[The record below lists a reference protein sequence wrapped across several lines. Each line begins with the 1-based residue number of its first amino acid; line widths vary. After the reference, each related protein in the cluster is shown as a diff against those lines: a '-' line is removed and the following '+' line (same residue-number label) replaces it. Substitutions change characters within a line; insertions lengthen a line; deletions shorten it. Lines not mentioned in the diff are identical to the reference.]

1 MRWNIAHVDA
11 DCYYVSA
18 MRVRHPWLKGMPVGV
33 IGNHGACIIAKS
45 YELKAYGIK
54 TGTPIWEA
62 KELCPHGVYVKRDFR
77 LYDVLTQKLLEV
89 IRSISPR
96 VEFYSV
102 DEQFFATP
110 EAEPEYLHDLQER
123 ILREVGI
130 PVSIGLSLSKTL
142 AKLVTKAHKPFG
154 YGVVLGDSERIE
166 LLHDRPVIDLCG
178 IAHRSANKLAAYGI
192 HTCEDF
198 ANADRRF
205 IRKRLHKPGEDLWYE
220 LNGDPVKPILT
231 KRPARKFVAR
241 GGSIGKASN
250 DPIRVKAFVVRNVER
265 LVEALDY
272 YQLSANQLAL
282 ELEFTGQDGRSTRC
296 NLMGSRNDF
305 DAILQAALFLLP
317 LVWQPRDAK
326 VHYMHVIAGDL
337 TSTLNRQLSLFDQS
351 PSRDLKHAINRAV
364 GRFALR
370 SAATLPLTDVYADTA
385 NDFDICDIP
394 EKTCF

>member
-1 MRWNIAHVDA
+1 M
-11 DCYYVSA
+11 
-18 MRVRHPWLKGMPVGV
+18 
-33 IGNHGACIIAKS
+33 KS
-45 YELKAYGIK
+45 ESNYRL
-54 TGTPIWEA
+54 TPS
-62 KELCPHGVYVKRDFR
+62 LLVKLFP
-77 LYDVLTQKLLEV
+77 L
-89 IRSISPR
+89 
-96 VEFYSV
+96 
-102 DEQFFATP
+102 
-110 EAEPEYLHDLQER
+110 
-123 ILREVGI
+123 
-130 PVSIGLSLSKTL
+130 TL
-142 AKLVTKAHKPFG
+142 AKLVTNAHKPFG
-154 YGVVLGDSERIE
+154 YGVVLNESERID
-166 LLHDRPVIDLCG
+166 LLRDRPVIDLCG

-198 ANADRRF
+198 ANADWRF

-220 LNGDPVKPILT
+220 LNGDPVKPTLT
-231 KRPARKFVAR
+231 KRPAHKFVAR

-282 ELEFTGQDGRSTRC
+282 ELEFTGQDGRSARC

-317 LVWQPRDAK
+317 FAWQPLDAK
-326 VHYMHVIAGDL
+326 VHYMYVIAGDL
-337 TSTLNRQLSLFDQS
+337 TSTFNRQLSLFDQS
-351 PSRDLKHAINRAV
+351 PSRDLKYAINKAV

-370 SAATLPLTDVYADTA
+370 SAATLPLTDVYANSA